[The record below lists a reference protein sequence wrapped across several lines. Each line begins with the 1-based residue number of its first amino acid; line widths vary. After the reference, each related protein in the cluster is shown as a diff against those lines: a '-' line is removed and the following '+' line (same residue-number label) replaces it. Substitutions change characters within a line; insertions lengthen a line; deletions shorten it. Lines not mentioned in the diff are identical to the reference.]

1 MAAAQPRKPAKDAQ
15 AISEAVTRPGMG
27 FVPVRTEGRQA
38 MLPAQRARDVPVRQ
52 LTRVTHAIRVY
63 PGAFGIVAPMG
74 VHNIVRR
81 LAMAGDAAL
90 PEPARQPVL
99 LWADPSRDTH
109 RRIDAIMAEIKA
121 KARTDPVARRRQT
134 MPGIGPLD
142 RADPLGCRGR
152 RRTGRGEGQ
161 GGA

>member
-1 MAAAQPRKPAKDAQ
+1 
-15 AISEAVTRPGMG
+15 
-27 FVPVRTEGRQA
+27 
-38 MLPAQRARDVPVRQ
+38 
-52 LTRVTHAIRVY
+52 
-63 PGAFGIVAPMG
+63 
-74 VHNIVRR
+74 
-81 LAMAGDAAL
+81 MAGDAAL

>member
-1 MAAAQPRKPAKDAQ
+1 
-15 AISEAVTRPGMG
+15 MG
-27 FVPVRTEGRQA
+27 FVPVRTEDRQA

-52 LTRVTHAIRVY
+52 LTRITHAIRVH
-63 PGAFGIVAPMG
+63 PGAFGIVAPKG
-74 VHNIVRR
+74 VHNIGRR

-99 LWADPSRDTH
+99 LWAGPSRDTH
-109 RRIDAIMAEIKA
+109 RRVDAITAEIKA
-121 KARTDPVARRRQT
+121 RARTDPVARRRQT
-134 MPGIGPLD
+134 MPGIGPVD
-142 RADPLGCRGR
+142 RADPLGCQGR